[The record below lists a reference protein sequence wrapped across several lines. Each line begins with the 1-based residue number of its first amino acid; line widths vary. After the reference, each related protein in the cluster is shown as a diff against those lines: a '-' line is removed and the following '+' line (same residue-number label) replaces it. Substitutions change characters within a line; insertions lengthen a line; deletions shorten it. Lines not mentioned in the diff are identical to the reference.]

1 MQISCSP
8 MLPGRR
14 NRRDRLEITSA
25 RDRSVDILHFGPA
38 AFLFL
43 FLLQNS
49 AATECSSQC
58 FFSRPTYSKVSLKTK
73 VLLASFGNSPTGTSR
88 RTFKPPARMS
98 TLDWRGD
105 AISPDCARER
115 GSARSRAAIRYRE
128 LPNGSHLLQ
137 TRQFLAS
144 FGNFTLLKLVKT
156 RP

>member
-1 MQISCSP
+1 

-14 NRRDRLEITSA
+14 KRRDRLEITSA

-73 VLLASFGNSPTGTSR
+73 VLLASFGNSATGTSR
-88 RTFKPPARMS
+88 RTFKPRPAMS
-98 TLDWRGD
+98 TLRLAGT
-105 AISPDCARER
+105 PL
-115 GSARSRAAIRYRE
+115 
-128 LPNGSHLLQ
+128 LPIVPLP
-137 TRQFLAS
+137 
-144 FGNFTLLKLVKT
+144 K
-156 RP
+156 RPFVANTTILGFVS